1 MKKMK
6 EIALRKVVG
15 AGPRHILVL
24 INKSYFLVFAVS
36 AGLGSLAGL
45 ALTRMLIDMIFKINS
60 GVGLDS
66 LLWAV
71 IVLFLIAAVTSG
83 IKVWEA
89 VHTNPVKLLRA
100 E

>member
-1 MKKMK
+1 M
-6 EIALRKVVG
+6 
-15 AGPRHILVL
+15 L
-24 INKSYFLVFAVS
+24 IN
-36 AGLGSLAGL
+36 
-45 ALTRMLIDMIFKINS
+45 MIFKINS

-83 IKVWEA
+83 IKVREA
-89 VHTNPVKLLRA
+89 VRANPVKLLRA

>member
-1 MKKMK
+1 
-6 EIALRKVVG
+6 
-15 AGPRHILVL
+15 
-24 INKSYFLVFAVS
+24 
-36 AGLGSLAGL
+36 
-45 ALTRMLIDMIFKINS
+45 MIFRINS

-71 IVLFLIAAVTSG
+71 IVLFVIAAVTSG

-89 VHTNPVKLLRA
+89 IRTNPVKLLRT